1 MPWSNIETNGET
13 TYVITY
19 YNSNEPQST
28 RAVEYSSISLRVDI
42 WQSKQGWVR
51 EEFSCHIAKG

>member
-1 MPWSNIETNGET
+1 MPWSNIET